1 MFDEEWEHRLHYNCL
16 DDYELD
22 EVAEDLMKEN
32 NNDENFDLYE
42 EIKSQPQIRNVLHEL
57 INDLSHHDQE
67 IIYQKFWNNKSE
79 AEIGH
84 DLGMRTSTVK
94 RILGEVYDHL
104 REQIVERFYS
114 NNQIVA

>member
-1 MFDEEWEHRLHYNCL
+1 MFDEEWEASPHYNCL
-16 DDYELD
+16 DDYELN

-32 NNDENFDLYE
+32 KNDENFDLYE

-57 INDLSHHDQE
+57 INDLSSHDQE
-67 IIYQKFWNNKSE
+67 IVYQKFWNNKSD

-104 REQIVERFYS
+104 REQIIERYYS